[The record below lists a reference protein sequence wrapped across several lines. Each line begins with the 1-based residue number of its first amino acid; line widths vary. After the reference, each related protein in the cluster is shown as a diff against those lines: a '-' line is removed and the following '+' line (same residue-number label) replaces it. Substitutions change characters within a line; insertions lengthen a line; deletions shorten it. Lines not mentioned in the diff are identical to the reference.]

1 MGLPPQTRKATK
13 QCSVSWLRSARIFRI
28 LRLCG
33 EANWKIKLSNFS
45 KRPNKMGIS
54 VKTELSNLH
63 TVAVLEAPA
72 TQPRMPQAKKPKSK
86 GVAAPDDKISIV
98 VARAVEELKEH
109 LEAWQS
115 LADNA
120 VEPNIFYE
128 PSVML
133 PAVESFGANTNFYFV
148 FLYAPDPLRPF
159 GAKILCGFFPLEFSR
174 RYKKMPVAVL
184 SLWKHAYC
192 FLCTPLL
199 RAEGASGTLA
209 AFFDWLESKESPA
222 PLMEFCSI
230 TGDRAFRKLLTDEVN
245 KRASLTLTTDSFNR
259 ALFEPNSSEGI
270 SGKHK
275 KELRRQQNRLAE
287 EGLLEYVALE
297 EEADVDDWID
307 DFLQLEASGWKGQQ
321 GSAFALEEMSRKFF
335 ETTVKEVF
343 RKNRLMMIALRLNGK
358 PVAMKC
364 NFLSGSGSFAFK
376 IAFDEELARFSPG
389 VLLELENMRRVN
401 AMPQVE
407 WMDSC
412 AVSEHF
418 MINRLWTGRRT
429 IETILVSTGK
439 TPAGFLVSI
448 LPMLTW
454 IKRKLS
460 RKGAKP

>member
-1 MGLPPQTRKATK
+1 
-13 QCSVSWLRSARIFRI
+13 
-28 LRLCG
+28 
-33 EANWKIKLSNFS
+33 
-45 KRPNKMGIS
+45 MGIS
-54 VKTELSNLH
+54 VNTESSNLH

-72 TQPRMPQAKKPKSK
+72 TQPRMPQTKKPKSK
-86 GVAAPDDKISIV
+86 GVSTQTASPGDKISVV
-98 VARAVEELKEH
+98 VARGVEELKAH
-109 LEAWQS
+109 LEAWQI

-174 RYKKMPVAVL
+174 RYKKMPVAVF
-184 SLWKHAYC
+184 SLWKHSYC

-199 RAEGASGTLA
+199 RAERAGETLA

-222 PLMEFCSI
+222 PLMEFCSV
-230 TGDRAFRKLLTDEVN
+230 TGDRAFRRLLTDEFN
-245 KRASLTLTTDSFNR
+245 KRASLTLSTDSFNR
-259 ALFEPNSSEGI
+259 ALFKPDSMEGI

-297 EEADVDDWID
+297 EEADVDNWIG
-307 DFLQLEASGWKGQQ
+307 DFLRLEASGWKGQQ

-335 ETTVKEVF
+335 ETAVKEVF
-343 RKNRLMMIALRLNGK
+343 RKNQLMMIALRLNGK

-376 IAFDEELARFSPG
+376 IAFDEDRARYSPG
-389 VLLELENMRRVN
+389 VLLELENMRRVS
-401 AMPQVE
+401 AMPEVE

-418 MINRLWTGRRT
+418 MINRLWTERRAM
-429 IETILVSTGK
+429 ETILVSTGK
-439 TPAGFLVSI
+439 NPADFLVSI
-448 LPMLTW
+448 LPMLSW
-454 IKRKLS
+454 IKRKIS
-460 RKGAKP
+460 RKSAKPVKE